1 MKAVSASAFVDRLKD
16 NAKAAKAGAGA
27 REVMKNP
34 DSVRSPTQS
43 AVASDDDAVLPDL
56 LSSLSDSLS
65 QARLVGRPKA
75 VRPSGERR
83 RARSEIFEKTGVR
96 GSQGSARVLKRPPI
110 HCFSD
115 SSMGRGASI
124 QFLSAFPNESEVLF
138 PPLTYLKSTG
148 KQAGAAGWSPA
159 RL

>member
-65 QARLVGRPKA
+65 QARLVGRPKGL
-75 VRPSGERR
+75 P
-83 RARSEIFEKTGVR
+83 R
-96 GSQGSARVLKRPPI
+96 GS
-110 HCFSD
+110 
-115 SSMGRGASI
+115 SS
-124 QFLSAFPNESEVLF
+124 
-138 PPLTYLKSTG
+138 
-148 KQAGAAGWSPA
+148 
-159 RL
+159 

>member
-1 MKAVSASAFVDRLKD
+1 MVALAVRSRVRLAQDRCTAAASRCWAGPPAEAVKAVSASAFVDRLKD

-83 RARSEIFEKTGVR
+83 RARSEE
-96 GSQGSARVLKRPPI
+96 
-110 HCFSD
+110 
-115 SSMGRGASI
+115 
-124 QFLSAFPNESEVLF
+124 
-138 PPLTYLKSTG
+138 
-148 KQAGAAGWSPA
+148 WSPWISG
-159 RL
+159 